1 MTVTQHQ
8 GEKDAKGPTDFANST
23 ASTRFDDDEGD
34 DDEPDDEEEYTPNRG
49 VKRRKMKK
57 SSRTVNANADVCLL
71 RSIVQLHLTYQTEF
85 ENNAASMAIPQ
96 PPIPS
101 MHTASSLPV
110 SSDRHAFREGPGM
123 FIFHILFENQV

>member
-1 MTVTQHQ
+1 MQMPMYV
-8 GEKDAKGPTDFANST
+8 S
-23 ASTRFDDDEGD
+23 
-34 DDEPDDEEEYTPNRG
+34 
-49 VKRRKMKK
+49 
-57 SSRTVNANADVCLL
+57 C
-71 RSIVQLHLTYQTEF
+71 VQLFSYHYLTYQTEF

-123 FIFHILFENQV
+123 FLFHILFENQV